1 MQPATTQQLLAGDA
15 PKQYMAK
22 PFNTPF
28 QDKLKR
34 PSALYPEEKD
44 FKRYRRATTVSSL
57 VAPVSSPAGPG
68 GCPTCATAASRAT
81 MGGL

>member
-1 MQPATTQQLLAGDA
+1 
-15 PKQYMAK
+15 MAK

-44 FKRYRRATTVSSL
+44 FKRYRRATTVSSQRSAPQDL
-57 VAPVSSPAGPG
+57 GVDPHVALLPAEPSWG
-68 GCPTCATAASRAT
+68 
-81 MGGL
+81 